1 MTDNISVARAAV
13 LMALSATREEE
24 AALKKSFAGKGINV
38 GAVDFGGEYVSSLP
52 KVVERA
58 VVAAKREGVIADTH
72 HHEGAVAGATRDA
85 LAMVSS
91 KALGFNVGG
100 KVGLA
105 RAGEHVDV
113 AVFLGVGLGHLDDMA
128 VALAHRAVHE

>member
-1 MTDNISVARAAV
+1 MSDNTWVARAAV
-13 LMALSATREEE
+13 VMAISASREEE
-24 AALKKSFAGKGINV
+24 ASLKKSFGEKGIKV
-38 GAVDFGGEYVSSLP
+38 AAVDFGGEYVSSVP

-58 VVAAKREGVIADTH
+58 VVAAKREGVINDIH

-100 KVGLA
+100 KVGIA
-105 RAGEHVDV
+105 RAGEHVNV

-128 VALAHRAVHE
+128 VALAHRAVNG